1 MYFLNII
8 HLNSEHAWSTIRGN
22 VLCEKWPK
30 HRFPFVFEDGVFEER
45 WKKGFG
51 NLFLR
56 MLQLPLSRDVSSEQK
71 CARCFA
77 VGWIFFKRI

>member
-8 HLNSEHAWSTIRGN
+8 HLNSEHAWSRIRGN

-30 HRFPFVFEDGVFEER
+30 HRFPFVFEDGVFEES

-51 NLFLR
+51 NLSLR
-56 MLQLPLSRDVSSEQK
+56 MLQLPLSRDVSSDQK
-71 CARCFA
+71 CTR
-77 VGWIFFKRI
+77 